1 MNEPRIEAAL
11 KEAAALEGWDFFE
24 HLNDPKK
31 GAAASPAA
39 AERAERAA
47 ASLARLFG
55 SDPGFRD
62 ALEFLLDGT
71 LRRALLIAPL
81 ELDPMKGYAY
91 GQFREGQ
98 NACMWWILKLIAMGR
113 KEPPE
118 PSREPA

>member
-1 MNEPRIEAAL
+1 MSEPSLEAGL
-11 KEAAALEGWDFFE
+11 KEAGELEGWSFFE
-24 HLNDPKK
+24 HPSDPKK
-31 GAAASPAA
+31 GAPKDAAA

-47 ASLARLFG
+47 ANLARLFG

-62 ALEFLLDGT
+62 ALEFLLEGT

-113 KEPPE
+113 KDPPE